1 MKKRQIIFRAVCAL
15 TLVLALAFGVW
26 TVRTATRTAPAAPD
40 MPAEPA
46 GLNIDQLALRYASE
60 AARVDNAYSDSAEG
74 SQSTDGTQSEPEQEQ
89 DQEPE
94 QPETEQPDEAQQ
106 PPEQA
111 AEEPVRQPESGQG
124 EQAPSDTP
132 APGPGTDGGVLIITG
147 PDDAGYDD
155 GTGRG
160 DEGEPLPPDWPLEP
174 EQPETPEEPEQTKVP
189 TVQTDL
195 GNRRI
200 TEESLPGGLLGFYA
214 YIENGTPD
222 MYLRVHLSNS
232 ETAGQWLTASGSD
245 YTAQLVPGSN
255 VITIYLRQG
264 STTLGSITK
273 TITYQPAKA
282 NADEPEKGPHPPVVT
297 TNLDGWS
304 EPVKT
309 REFLFR
315 VSATDY
321 HGMSIRADRISVTL
335 DGVPVTAYTGSDT
348 MEYSL
353 YLTPGALGDTEKHTV
368 TVVAWD
374 DEGNSTYRE
383 YTIEYQFIDEGDV
396 IGTTTITLDATALGL
411 GILDSDAI
419 EIRQGEPLSYAI
431 DRFLEKMGYTYENKG
446 SLDSGFYLSR
456 ISRSRLCSHASPDD
470 ALWKCVEADGITQTN
485 QRDKNSL
492 GEFDYTRE
500 SGWMYFVN
508 GTPYGRGLSDYYPN
522 DGDVISIRFTLA
534 MGKDVGGYMGS
545 SSGSL
550 SSYCGLWIDGVYT
563 PNHTFVNGVCTVC
576 GEQDPSHVHEFTEDP
591 ATRVE
596 STCTV
601 PGHVTLRCACGET
614 RQEELPLAEHTFVN
628 GVCTVCGA
636 ADPSHVH
643 EFVEISRQEPTC
655 TEPGLITRQCSCG
668 EQETET
674 LEPLGHAFGE
684 AQFHWS
690 ADGASCTVT
699 HSCTNPG
706 CTHSETAADVTI
718 TQTAHQE
725 ASCTAEGYTE
735 YQASALLG
743 SETVTGTH
751 RVTIPALGHQFENG
765 SCIRCGEP
773 DPSWVPP
780 EQPEPE
786 LPGEDE

>member
-1 MKKRQIIFRAVCAL
+1 MKKQQIIFRAACAL
-15 TLVLALAFGVW
+15 ALVLALLLGIWA
-26 TVRTATRTAPAAPD
+26 VRSAGRTEPDAPEQ
-40 MPAEPA
+40 PAQLA
-46 GLNIDQLALRYASE
+46 GLNIDQLSLRYADE
-60 AARVDNAYSDSAEG
+60 ASRVDNAYSDSAEG
-74 SQSTDGTQSEPEQEQ
+74 TQSTDGTQEEPEEETEPP
-89 DQEPE
+89 QEPE
-94 QPETEQPDEAQQ
+94 QPEQPDEPAQE
-106 PPEQA
+106 PEQA
-111 AEEPVRQPESGQG
+111 QQQPEPGQG
-124 EQAPSDTP
+124 EQTPSETP
-132 APGPGTDGGVLIITG
+132 VPGPGTDGGVLIITG
-147 PDDAGYDD
+147 PDDAGFDD

-160 DEGEPLPPDWPLEP
+160 DDGEPLPPDWPLEP
-174 EQPETPEEPEQTKVP
+174 EPEEPEQPEQPKVP

-200 TEESLPGGLLGFYA
+200 TEEALPGGLLGFYA

-232 ETAGQWLTASGSD
+232 ETAGQWLTASGQD
-245 YTAQLVPGSN
+245 YTAQLAPGSN

-264 STTLGSITK
+264 SATLGSITK

-282 NADEPEKGPHPPVVT
+282 NADEPEKGPYPPTVS

-335 DGVPVTAYTGSDT
+335 DGKPVTSYTGSDT

-353 YLTPGALGDTEKHTV
+353 YLTPGALGDTETHTV

-396 IGTTTITLDATALGL
+396 IGSTTITLDATALGL
-411 GILDSDAI
+411 GILDAGEI

-431 DRFLEKMGYTYENKG
+431 DRFLEQMGYSYENKG
-446 SLDSGFYLSR
+446 TLDSGFYLSR
-456 ISRSRLCSHASPDD
+456 ISRSRLCSHASPDE

-522 DGDVISIRFTLA
+522 DGDQISIRFTLA

-545 SSGSL
+545 SSGNL
-550 SSYCGLWIDGVYT
+550 SAYCGLWVGGQYV
-563 PNHTFVNGVCTVC
+563 PNHTYVNGVCAVC
-576 GEQDPSHVHEFTEDP
+576 GAADPSHTHEFVEDP
-591 ATRVE
+591 STRVE

-601 PGHVTLRCACGET
+601 PGHVTARCACGET
-614 RQEELPLAEHTFVN
+614 EERELPLAEHTFVN
-628 GVCTVCGA
+628 GVCTVCGT
-636 ADPSHVH
+636 ADPNHTH
-643 EFVEISRQEPTC
+643 EFTEISRQEPTC
-655 TEPGLITRQCSCG
+655 TEPGLVTKQCACG
-668 EQETET
+668 ATETET
-674 LEPLGHAFGE
+674 LEPLGHTFGE
-684 AQFHWS
+684 VQFQWA
-690 ADGASCTVT
+690 ADGTACTVT
-699 HSCTNPG
+699 RSCTREG
-706 CTHSETAADVTI
+706 CGHTEHAAEVTL

-725 ASCTAEGYTE
+725 PGCTAEGYTE
-735 YQASALLG
+735 YQASAVLPDG
-743 SETVTGTH
+743 QTVTGTH
-751 RVTIPALGHQFENG
+751 RVTVPALGHQFENG
-765 SCIRCGEP
+765 SCTRCGEP
-773 DPSWVPP
+773 DPAWVPP
-780 EQPEPE
+780 EQPE
-786 LPGEDE
+786 LPGEEP